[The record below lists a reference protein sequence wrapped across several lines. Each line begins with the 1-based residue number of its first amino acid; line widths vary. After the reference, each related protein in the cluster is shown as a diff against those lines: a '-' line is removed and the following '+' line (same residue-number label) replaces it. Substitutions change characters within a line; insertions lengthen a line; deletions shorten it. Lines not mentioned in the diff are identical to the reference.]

1 MRRRDRPRVLLT
13 GFGPFPKVPVNVS
26 GLLAETLAELASETL
41 PGWDVTARV
50 LPTAWEEG
58 PRVLQATIIEIAPA
72 IAIHFGVS
80 RKATGFEI
88 ETRARNIAASVPDVN
103 GRVRP
108 RGPLDPAC
116 GPERAATLPAQAI
129 VDRLRGI
136 GIPALPS
143 RDAGDYICNAAL
155 WHSLTTG
162 SGARTLFVHIP
173 AGLRPP
179 GVAIPPRTAPSR
191 LTWNAALTGGLELV
205 RFATRLPRRCGGV
218 EATTA

>member
-1 MRRRDRPRVLLT
+1 MPRRDRPRVLLT

-26 GLLAETLAELASETL
+26 GLLAETLAELASEAL
-41 PGWDVTARV
+41 PGWDVTAHV

-58 PRVLQATIIEIAPA
+58 PRVLQATLAEVAPR

-88 ETRARNIAASVPDVN
+88 ETRARNIAAAVPDVN

-108 RGPLDPAC
+108 RGPLDPTC
-116 GPERAATLPAQAI
+116 GPERAATLPASAI
-129 VDRLRGI
+129 VDRLRRI

-155 WHSLTTG
+155 WHSLAEHC
-162 SGARTLFVHIP
+162 GARTLFVHIP
-173 AGLRPP
+173 AGLKPP

-191 LTWNAALTGGLELV
+191 LTWNDALTGGMELI
-205 RFATRLPRRCGGV
+205 RFATRLPRGSSG
-218 EATTA
+218 

>member
-1 MRRRDRPRVLLT
+1 M
-13 GFGPFPKVPVNVS
+13 NVS
-26 GLLAETLAELASETL
+26 GLLAETLAELAAEAL

-58 PRVLQATIIEIAPA
+58 PRVLQATLAEVAPRV
-72 IAIHFGVS
+72 AIHFGVS
-80 RKATGFEI
+80 RKAAGFEI
-88 ETRARNIAASVPDVN
+88 ETRARNVAAGVADVN

-129 VDRLRGI
+129 VERLRGV

-155 WHSLTTG
+155 WHSLALR

-173 AGLRPP
+173 AGLKAP

-191 LTWNAALTGGLELV
+191 LTWDAALTAGMEMMWL
-205 RFATRLPRRCGGV
+205 ATRLPRGG
-218 EATTA
+218 AGCA